1 MTDKELLERLRA
13 EVAAVTPDCWSGI
26 LARVQS
32 PAQQPEEAPV
42 VPMPERKRRS
52 AWRGW
57 VAAAAV
63 FFLVILGGGLYAT
76 QVPGGV
82 ATLDANPSIELT
94 VNKLGRVL
102 SARAC
107 NPDAQLVLDG
117 LELRNQSLQT
127 AADAIV
133 ANMQADGY
141 VSADANLI
149 LVTVEAGKGDA
160 RLCGRLADAVES
172 AQTDCGM
179 ESAALAQVLEDDP
192 ALEAYASA
200 VGVSAGKAMLIRQI
214 SAQVQDLTG
223 SELVGLPIN
232 DLNILAASNQVEL
245 SGIESIG
252 AASTGVYVPYDKAL
266 QAALTCCGLT
276 TDDVTRASM
285 RFTLIDGEMVM
296 EFVLS
301 DGERHY
307 VCSVDAETTEVCRLT
322 GDEPKR
328 PEETEIVPVSPV
340 VRPNSPVTPAPT
352 PTPTPMP
359 EPTPTPTPEPTQSPQ
374 LQAALAAREAFLNEQ
389 AVYSGYAVPTNV
401 SYAVSELPFAHT
413 SPVAGYTSSGFGYR
427 LHPLENKVKF
437 HYGTDFAA
445 NSGMAVCAFADGT
458 VLAAGQ
464 DDGYGNY
471 VKIRHADGYTTLY
484 GHCSKL
490 LVRAGETVTAGQKI
504 ALVGATG
511 KATGPHLHFEL
522 MHDGY
527 YCNPEFYLAAV

>member
-127 AADAIV
+127 AADA
-133 ANMQADGY
+133 
-141 VSADANLI
+141 
-149 LVTVEAGKGDA
+149 
-160 RLCGRLADAVES
+160 VES

-179 ESAALAQVLEDDP
+179 ESAVLAQVLEDDP

-328 PEETEIVPVSPV
+328 PEEAEIVPVSPV

-352 PTPTPMP
+352 PTPTPTP
-359 EPTPTPTPEPTQSPQ
+359 EPAPTPTPTPTPEPAPTPTPTPTPTPPVGPVTQE
-374 LQAALAAREAFLNEQ
+374 QALKIAIAAAGISESDLAAWDVQLDESGAQPVYRVTLTTVYYFHPRYVV
-389 AVYSGYAVPTNV
+389 AVDQQT
-401 SYAVSELPFAHT
+401 
-413 SPVAGYTSSGFGYR
+413 
-427 LHPLENKVKF
+427 
-437 HYGTDFAA
+437 
-445 NSGMAVCAFADGT
+445 GT
-458 VLAAGQ
+458 VLSVERSA
-464 DDGYGNY
+464 
-471 VKIRHADGYTTLY
+471 
-484 GHCSKL
+484 
-490 LVRAGETVTAGQKI
+490 
-504 ALVGATG
+504 
-511 KATGPHLHFEL
+511 
-522 MHDGY
+522 
-527 YCNPEFYLAAV
+527 

>member
-1 MTDKELLERLRA
+1 MTDKELLERLRD

-26 LARVQS
+26 LARVQP

-141 VSADANLI
+141 VSADANSI

-179 ESAALAQVLEDDP
+179 ESAVLAQVLEDDP

-252 AASTGVYVPYDKAL
+252 AASTGVYVPYDEAL
-266 QAALTCCGLT
+266 QAALTRCGLT
-276 TDDVTRASM
+276 TDDVTSASM

-352 PTPTPMP
+352 PTPTPTP
-359 EPTPTPTPEPTQSPQ
+359 APTPTPTPTPAPTPAPTPTPTPTPPVGPVTQE
-374 LQAALAAREAFLNEQ
+374 QALKIAIAAAGISESDLAAWDVQLDESGVQPVYRVTLTTVYYFHPRYVV
-389 AVYSGYAVPTNV
+389 AVDQQT
-401 SYAVSELPFAHT
+401 
-413 SPVAGYTSSGFGYR
+413 
-427 LHPLENKVKF
+427 
-437 HYGTDFAA
+437 
-445 NSGMAVCAFADGT
+445 GT
-458 VLAAGQ
+458 VLSVERSA
-464 DDGYGNY
+464 
-471 VKIRHADGYTTLY
+471 
-484 GHCSKL
+484 
-490 LVRAGETVTAGQKI
+490 
-504 ALVGATG
+504 
-511 KATGPHLHFEL
+511 
-522 MHDGY
+522 
-527 YCNPEFYLAAV
+527 